1 MRILRIIFL
10 ILLLLIVVV
19 VVGGFLIYNDTM
31 NGPLPQTSGSLNVK
45 GLNAQVEILRDNWGI
60 PHIYGSSMHDIF
72 FAQGYVQ
79 AQDRWWQM
87 EFFRHTGD
95 GSIEEL
101 TGKQASVLGTD
112 VFIRT
117 VGWER
122 TAEKT
127 AAQMSADEKAV
138 LQAFTDGVNAY
149 ILNRPASDLSMN
161 YRLLG
166 ITGVNIPIQPW
177 TITDTLVWGEVMSWN
192 LTDATGYK
200 YTRQELTADLG
211 AQMTSDF
218 APAWPYNNPDR
229 PTILYPT
236 DLPVSDASKGNATTS
251 EIAPQNVVV
260 SPILAGNVR
269 IGQFAYSSNTD
280 IGSNNWVSTG
290 SMTQTGKPL
299 LANDPHL
306 GIQMPSIWY
315 EIGLHCLPQTADC
328 PLNVVGFAFA
338 PAPGVIIGHNDKIAW
353 GVTNAE
359 ADVQD
364 LYQIKVNPSNPL
376 QYMWDGQ
383 WKDMSVVNETISFG
397 DNQPSLT
404 IKVRET
410 DLGPVINDNKIDDK
424 TGQINGYNNDDPMVL
439 RWTGNEPSTVFDAVL
454 KLDQATDWTSF
465 RSALSEWDIP
475 SQNFVYADVMGN
487 IGYQMP
493 GHIPIRPKGQSGLMP
508 YPVAGDADVWQGFI
522 PYDDLPRIFNPAR
535 DFIVTANQPTVPMQ
549 YYDQLATTLG
559 KDENYLFSYDW
570 DYGER
575 AQRITELLKQ
585 DAPNTIA
592 SYQTIQ
598 GDNKNVDAVLI
609 MPYLANLQIPAG
621 SVQQARDYLTS
632 WDFQMSKDSG
642 QAALFGEFQAKLLQ
656 DVFGD
661 QLPSDIQADNH
672 EVWSVVQLLAQPNN
686 AWWDD
691 TTTKDKVETRDDIL
705 LKAFTEAVQATAAAM
720 GNNPADWQWG
730 KLHTATFVSNPL
742 GMSGISL
749 IEKLVNRGP
758 VAVSGSTDTVN
769 ATGWNPSSGN
779 FETDSLPSMRMIVD
793 VSNFDNSVTMDTTG
807 QSGNPGSP
815 HYDDM
820 IENWRTIQY
829 HPMLWSRA
837 KVEAATAAR
846 LVLNPAS

>member
-1 MRILRIIFL
+1 MRILRIILL
-10 ILLLLIVVV
+10 ILLLLIVVI
-19 VVGGFLIYNDTM
+19 VVGGFLIYNDTL
-31 NGPLPQTSGSLNVK
+31 NGPLPQTSGSLNVN
-45 GLNAQVEILRDNWGI
+45 GLDAQVEVLRDNWGI
-60 PHIYGSSMHDIF
+60 PHIYGSNMHDVF

-127 AAQMSADEKAV
+127 AAQMAAPEKAV

-149 ILNRPASDLSMN
+149 ILNRPASDLALE

-166 ITGVNIPIQPW
+166 LTGVSIPIQPW

-192 LTDATGYK
+192 LTDATSYK

-211 AQMTSDF
+211 TQMTTDF

-229 PTILYPT
+229 PTILYPE
-236 DLPVSDASKGNATTS
+236 DLPISAASMGAAATS
-251 EIAPQNVVV
+251 EITAQNVVV
-260 SPILAGNVR
+260 SPLLAGNVR
-269 IGQFAYSSNTD
+269 IGQFAYSGNTD
-280 IGSNNWVSTG
+280 IGSNNWVATG

-315 EIGLHCLPQTADC
+315 EIGLHCLPQTAAC

-338 PAPGVIIGHNDKIAW
+338 PAPGVIIGHNDKISW

-364 LYQIKVNPSNPL
+364 LYEIKVNPNNPL
-376 QYMWDGQ
+376 QYQWNGQ
-383 WKDMSVVNETISFG
+383 WKAMSVVNETIAFG
-397 DNQPSLT
+397 DNQPPLT

-410 DLGPVINDNKIDDK
+410 DLGPVINDNQIDDK
-424 TGQINGYNNDDPMVL
+424 TGQISGYNTDDPMVL
-439 RWTGNEPSTVFDAVL
+439 RWTGNDPSTVFDAVL
-454 KLDQATDWTSF
+454 KLDQASDWNSF
-465 RSALSEWDIP
+465 RAALSEWDIP
-475 SQNFVYADVMGN
+475 SQNFVYADIMGN

-493 GHIPIRPKGQSGLMP
+493 GRIPIRPKGQASLMP
-508 YPVAGDADVWQGFI
+508 YPVSSDADVWQGFI
-522 PYDDLPRIFNPAR
+522 PYDDLPRIYNPAR
-535 DFIVTANQPTVPMQ
+535 NFIVTANQATVPMQ
-549 YYDQLATTLG
+549 YYDQLAQTLG
-559 KDENYLFSYDW
+559 KDQNYLFSYDW

-575 AQRITELLKQ
+575 AQRVTELLKQ

-592 SYQTIQ
+592 TYQTIQ
-598 GDNKNVDAVLI
+598 GDNKNVDAELI
-609 MPYLANLQIPAG
+609 MPYLADLQISSG
-621 SVQQARDYLTS
+621 SVRQARDYLTT

-642 QAALFGEFQAKLLQ
+642 QAALFGEFQARLLQ

-661 QLPSDIQADNH
+661 QLPSDIQVDNH

-686 AWWDD
+686 PWWDD
-691 TTTKDKVETRDDIL
+691 ATTKDQVEARDDIL
-705 LKAFTEAVQATAAAM
+705 LKALSEAVQATTAAL

-742 GMSGISL
+742 GMSGIDL

-769 ATGWNPSSGN
+769 ATGWDPSSGN
-779 FETDSLPSMRMIVD
+779 FDTQSLPSMRMIVD

-820 IENWRTIQY
+820 IDNWRTIQY
-829 HPMLWSRA
+829 HPMLWSRT
-837 KVEAATAAR
+837 KVEAATVDR
-846 LVLNPAS
+846 LVLNPAG